1 MTLGRRNLIIEPLC
15 LFRVECQR
23 ELRGPVQLM
32 TRVRHCVIAVTRTGQ
47 TECDIGG
54 VGRDLAGDDALADV
68 IFIRQTQVLRR
79 CNVAQEVRARLCGNS
94 AADGRGKYGRNPVQ
108 YR

>member
-79 CNVAQEVRARLCGNS
+79 RWPR
-94 AADGRGKYGRNPVQ
+94 
-108 YR
+108 

>member
-1 MTLGRRNLIIEPLC
+1 MTLGRRNLIIEALG

-54 VGRDLAGDDALADV
+54 MGRDLAGNDALAHV
-68 IFIRQTQVLRR
+68 IFIRQAQVLRR
-79 CNVAQEVRARLCGNS
+79 CNVAQEVCAGLCGDG
-94 AADGRGKYGRNPVQ
+94 AADGLR
-108 YR
+108 

>member
-47 TECDIGG
+47 TLSLIHIYFPQRKC
-54 VGRDLAGDDALADV
+54 
-68 IFIRQTQVLRR
+68 
-79 CNVAQEVRARLCGNS
+79 S
-94 AADGRGKYGRNPVQ
+94 
-108 YR
+108 